1 MRAPGF
7 ALSTPEA
14 SRLVSLSFGRVFL
27 RDHCGAGGTSH
38 DHGAGHPPVLL
49 LHGLLVTSHSFTRL
63 IPELARDRRVLAPD
77 LPGCGDSDRPPP
89 VLCAGYSP
97 RWQAAALLEL
107 LDQLGLAEVDV
118 VGHSWGGAIAVCLA
132 DAAPERVRR
141 LALVDPTLMPMAIP
155 IEGRLA
161 RVPRLGPYVFKN
173 MYRRNELRRYLGRA
187 FSSEHLVSEADVDLY
202 WDRLAR
208 EGGREAA
215 HAMLMQLTS
224 RDTMAAMLPRMRAIT
239 APTLVVWGERDA
251 IVPLEQATMITDA
264 IAGARLRWLPGCGHT
279 PAEEQPEALA
289 AALLEHLDRRAPD
302 HPAAQS
308 DVNAVN
314 AGSPPPPEA

>member
-1 MRAPGF
+1 MREPGF
-7 ALSTPEA
+7 TLSTPEA
-14 SRLVSLSFGRVFL
+14 SRLVTLSFGRVYL
-27 RDHCGAGGTSH
+27 RDHGRDPCRVEGE
-38 DHGAGHPPVLL
+38 HPPLLL

-63 IPELARDRRVLAPD
+63 IPELAHDRRVLAPD
-77 LPGCGDSDRPPP
+77 LPGCGDSDRPPS
-89 VLCAGYSP
+89 VLCADYSP

-107 LDQLGLAEVDV
+107 LDHLGLPQVDL

-161 RVPRLGPYVFKN
+161 RVPHLGAYVFKN

-187 FSSEHLVSEADVDLY
+187 FSSDHLVREADVDLY

-208 EGGREAA
+208 SGGREAA
-215 HAMLMQLTS
+215 HAMLMQLTHT
-224 RDTMAAMLPRMRAIT
+224 DTMAAMLPRMRAIT
-239 APTLVVWGERDA
+239 APTVVVWGERDA
-251 IVPLEQATMITDA
+251 IVPHDHAEKIAATIP
-264 IAGARLRWLPGCGHT
+264 GAYLRWLPDCGHT

-289 AALLEHLDRRAPD
+289 AILLEHFTAPAT
-302 HPAAQS
+302 HAQS
-308 DVNAVN
+308 A
-314 AGSPPPPEA
+314 AL

>member
-1 MRAPGF
+1 MRDPGF
-7 ALSTPEA
+7 TLSTPEA

-27 RDHCGAGGTSH
+27 RDHGRHQDPTR
-38 DHGAGHPPVLL
+38 PPVLL
-49 LHGLLVTSHSFTRL
+49 LHGMLVTSHSFTRL
-63 IPELARDRRVLAPD
+63 IPALAGDRRVLAPD

-89 VLCAGYSP
+89 VLCADYSP

-107 LDQLGLAEVDV
+107 LDHLGLARIDL
-118 VGHSWGGAIAVCLA
+118 VGHSWGGAIAVCLI

-141 LALVDPTLMPMAIP
+141 LVLVDPTLMPMVIP

-161 RVPRLGPYVFKN
+161 QVPRLGPYVFKN

-208 EGGREAA
+208 AGGREAA
-215 HAMLMQLTS
+215 HAMLMQLMQP
-224 RDTMAAMLPRMRAIT
+224 DTMAAMLPRLRAIA
-239 APTLVVWGERDA
+239 APTVVVFGERDA
-251 IVPLEQATMITDA
+251 IVPHDHAERITAAIPGAT
-264 IAGARLRWLPGCGHT
+264 LRWLPGCGHT

-289 AALLEHLDRRAPD
+289 AVLHEHLDAAQLG
-302 HPAAQS
+302 PAAP
-308 DVNAVN
+308 
-314 AGSPPPPEA
+314 GPSPRLEA

>member
-1 MRAPGF
+1 MREPGF

-27 RDHCGAGGTSH
+27 RDHGVSDHAGR
-38 DHGAGHPPVLL
+38 PPVLL

-107 LDQLGLAEVDV
+107 LDHLGLAQVDL

-141 LALVDPTLMPMAIP
+141 LALIDPTLMPMVVP

-187 FSSEHLVSEADVDLY
+187 FSSEHLVNEADVDLY

-224 RDTMAAMLPRMRAIT
+224 RDTMAAMLPRLRAIT

-251 IVPLEQATMITDA
+251 IVPIDQATKITEA

-289 AALLEHLDRRAPD
+289 EALVDHLDDVTRPADVPGPAPAD
-302 HPAAQS
+302 IPGLSPA
-308 DVNAVN
+308 
-314 AGSPPPPEA
+314 PEA

>member
-27 RDHCGAGGTSH
+27 RDHCGV
-38 DHGAGHPPVLL
+38 DDAGHPPVLL

-63 IPELARDRRVLAPD
+63 IPELAPGRRVLAPD

-107 LDQLGLAEVDV
+107 LDQLGLAQVDL

-187 FSSEHLVSEADVDLY
+187 FSSEQLVNEADVDLY

-251 IVPLEQATMITDA
+251 IVPREQATMITDA
-264 IAGARLRWLPGCGHT
+264 IAGATLRWLPGCGHT

-289 AALLEHLDRRAPD
+289 AALLEHLDRREQVD
-302 HPAAQS
+302 
-308 DVNAVN
+308 DVAMPPVGAVPSS
-314 AGSPPPPEA
+314 SPGA